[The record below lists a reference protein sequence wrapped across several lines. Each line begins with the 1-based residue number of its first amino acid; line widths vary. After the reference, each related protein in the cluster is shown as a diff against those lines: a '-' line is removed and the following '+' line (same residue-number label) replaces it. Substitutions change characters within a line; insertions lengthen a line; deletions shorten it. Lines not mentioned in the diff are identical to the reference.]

1 MHDFRYVTKN
11 EAKPIKEELYQLLYE
26 VQDLARDH
34 FTFKF
39 TTVGSSSHN
48 MITYDANSNI
58 GFDFDCSFKDES
70 VELLLKTSKS
80 EYENEHNRTSI
91 IDSKTNISLPIIS
104 AFFLALIQL
113 NDYKAIFRL
122 PTCTFLQ
129 WLLPATLFI
138 TYTAALILGL
148 LSVFLMTRVSAFDI
162 TSSIGSSKLSI
173 ISARAH
179 RREKEENL

>member
-1 MHDFRYVTKN
+1 MDI
-11 EAKPIKEELYQLLYE
+11 ESKEP
-26 VQDLARDH
+26 A
-34 FTFKF
+34 
-39 TTVGSSSHN
+39 N
-48 MITYDANSNI
+48 DAS
-58 GFDFDCSFKDES
+58 CSFKDES

-129 WLLPATLFI
+129 WLLPAALFI

-148 LSVFLMTRVSAFDI
+148 LSVFLK
-162 TSSIGSSKLSI
+162 KL
-173 ISARAH
+173 
-179 RREKEENL
+179 

>member
-1 MHDFRYVTKN
+1 MDI
-11 EAKPIKEELYQLLYE
+11 ESKEP
-26 VQDLARDH
+26 A
-34 FTFKF
+34 
-39 TTVGSSSHN
+39 N
-48 MITYDANSNI
+48 DAS
-58 GFDFDCSFKDES
+58 CSFKDES

-138 TYTAALILGL
+138 TYTSELILGL
-148 LSVFLMTRVSAFDI
+148 LSLFLMKRVILTKEYKTLKIQDLYDEAFLKNKRI
-162 TSSIGSSKLSI
+162 YLSI
-173 ISARAH
+173 YIIKLYCISTTH
-179 RREKEENL
+179 NKEQNDMRVKWYRKSWGLMFVTLFLYLVYIILKTNI